1 MKYALIGLL
10 VLGGCTTPPV
20 SDFGTAD
27 EHFYKGNA
35 WYIADRR
42 GQLEVALMA
51 AGIEDPEIEYRGAAR
66 DYLLSNQ
73 RVCSVGPGRS
83 GGEGRY
89 LFNYSC
95 R

>member
-1 MKYALIGLL
+1 MKYVLFSLLALA
-10 VLGGCTTPPV
+10 GCATPPV

-27 EHFYKGNA
+27 EHFYRGNA

-51 AGIEDPEIEYRGAAR
+51 ASIEDTETEYRGAAR

-73 RVCSVGPGRS
+73 RICSVGRGRP

-89 LFNYSC
+89 LFSYSC

>member
-1 MKYALIGLL
+1 MGLL
-10 VLGGCTTPPV
+10 ILGGCATPPV

-51 AGIEDPEIEYRGAAR
+51 DGVDDPESEYRGAAR
-66 DYLLSNQ
+66 NYLLSLG
-73 RVCSVGPGRS
+73 RVCSVGIGRPG
-83 GGEGRY
+83 GDERY
-89 LFNYSC
+89 VFDYSC

>member
-1 MKYALIGLL
+1 
-10 VLGGCTTPPV
+10 
-20 SDFGTAD
+20 
-27 EHFYKGNA
+27 
-35 WYIADRR
+35 
-42 GQLEVALMA
+42 MA

-89 LFNYSC
+89 LFSYSC

>member
-1 MKYALIGLL
+1 MKHALVGLL

-51 AGIEDPEIEYRGAAR
+51 VGTEDPETEYRGAAR
-66 DYLLSNQ
+66 DYLRS
-73 RVCSVGPGRS
+73 RERICSVGAGRP

-89 LFNYSC
+89 LFDYSC

>member
-1 MKYALIGLL
+1 MKYTLIALLA
-10 VLGGCTTPPV
+10 VGGCATPPV

-27 EHFYKGNA
+27 EHFYKGHA

-42 GQLEVALMA
+42 GQLGVALMA
-51 AGIEDPEIEYRGAAR
+51 TGIEDSENEYRSAAR
-66 DYLLSNQ
+66 DYLRSRQ

-89 LFNYSC
+89 VFDYSC

>member
-10 VLGGCTTPPV
+10 VLAGCTTPPV

-35 WYIADRR
+35 WYIADRK
-42 GQLEVALMA
+42 GQLEVVLMA
-51 AGIEDPEIEYRGAAR
+51 AAVEDPESEYRGAAR
-66 DYLLSNQ
+66 DYLRSLE
-73 RVCSVGPGRS
+73 RTCSVGTGRPG
-83 GGEGRY
+83 GDGRY
-89 LFNYSC
+89 VFDYSC

>member
-1 MKYALIGLL
+1 MKYILFSLLALA
-10 VLGGCTTPPV
+10 GCSTPPV

-51 AGIEDPEIEYRGAAR
+51 ASIGDFEIEYRGAAR
-66 DYLLSNQ
+66 DYLLVNQ
-73 RVCSVGPGRS
+73 RICSVGPGRP
-83 GGEGRY
+83 GGDGRY
-89 LFNYSC
+89 LFSYSC

>member
-1 MKYALIGLL
+1 MKYALLGLL

-27 EHFYKGNA
+27 EHFYKGDA

-51 AGIEDPEIEYRGAAR
+51 DGIEDPESEYRGAAR
-66 DYLLSNQ
+66 DYLRS
-73 RVCSVGPGRS
+73 RKRICSVGIGRPG
-83 GGEGRY
+83 GDGRY
-89 LFNYSC
+89 LFDYSC

>member
-10 VLGGCTTPPV
+10 VLGACTTPPV

-42 GQLEVALMA
+42 GQLEVVLMA
-51 AGIEDPEIEYRGAAR
+51 AGIGNPEIEYRGAAR
-66 DYLLSNQ
+66 DYLRSLD
-73 RVCSVGPGRS
+73 RICSVGTGRPG
-83 GGEGRY
+83 GDGRY
-89 LFNYSC
+89 VFDYSC